1 MTEQSTQTLRYLR
14 NPEVVLREEDE
25 EEGALLYN
33 PDTNTVTV
41 INPTG
46 LFIWQRCDGQNNL
59 EQIACAL
66 QQACVDAPHDQV
78 VQDVWEFVDGL
89 VQEGF
94 IGTVGEITEC
104 S

>member
-1 MTEQSTQTLRYLR
+1 MTEQPTQALCYLR
-14 NPEVVLREEDE
+14 NPEVVLREEDK

-46 LFIWQRCDGQNNL
+46 LFIWQRCDGENSL
-59 EQIACAL
+59 EQIASAL
-66 QQACVDAPHDQV
+66 AQACVDAPVDQV
-78 VQDVWEFVDGL
+78 GQDVWEFVDGL

-94 IGTVGEITEC
+94 IGTVDL
-104 S
+104 